1 MRIMKEQKGITL
13 IALVVTIVVLLIL
26 AGITITMLLDD
37 NGIISTARRADNE
50 TELAT
55 VKTCAT
61 MAISTLT
68 AHACV
73 PQDGVTAAEVFKKS
87 FPSDMQVT
95 VNDSDVVAFATDTDI
110 VITVTNAKVT
120 ISGTTYIINYPDANG
135 KVEVTK

>member
-1 MRIMKEQKGITL
+1 MIKMKEQKGITL

-26 AGITITMLLDD
+26 AGITITMLLSD
-37 NGIISTARRADNE
+37 NGIISTAQRADNE

-55 VKTCAT
+55 VKDCAT

-68 AHACV
+68 AHAYV
-73 PQDGVTAAEVFKKS
+73 PQSGVTAAEVFKNS

-95 VNDSDVVAFATDTDI
+95 VNDSDVIAFATDTDL
-110 VITVTNAKVT
+110 VITVKNAKVT
-120 ISGTTYIINYPDANG
+120 INGTTYTVNYPDANG